1 MNACISAQRVHAWT
15 ALTSTVSAKS
25 HPSAIERSLMHL
37 SVRYS
42 RTTCTKCKLFQLFT
56 NKLGRFILVHS
67 VTHGLVSPF
76 LLLSFPTP
84 ATATAVAVPE
94 RNELSSLSSYTSCRR
109 CHGRWSFSASLPLSL
124 SLPLLVGH
132 VCFGRMPSDSLPIS
146 LSLSLSRSLLF
157 RSLPLRGPSINDVY
171 TGRGSGEWGA
181 QKQAVIP

>member
-1 MNACISAQRVHAWT
+1 MQAVPAFHKQTRPFHS
-15 ALTSTVSAKS
+15 S
-25 HPSAIERSLMHL
+25 
-37 SVRYS
+37 
-42 RTTCTKCKLFQLFT
+42 
-56 NKLGRFILVHS
+56 S

-84 ATATAVAVPE
+84 ATATVVAVPE

-171 TGRGSGEWGA
+171 TGRGSGEWGSPKA
-181 QKQAVIP
+181 GSNPVSTPVTRGGGPKSIRFCIRHL